1 MSSATENY
9 GRLKLL
15 SERLVHP
22 AAENVLET
30 YLRSE
35 KVTFHRFLETH
46 KHHIMHCY
54 RSKTSCCST
63 QANCNYPRAQPL
75 SKRQWNFLYTEEQS
89 NSCTKPDCVCNVVT
103 TCKKFRKL
111 NISVIFFLLTEF
123 SMVDSLKMVA
133 VKKLKSFIQEMQ
145 DITTGIVSYADF
157 QTKWNTVTDS
167 LIVLGVTQ
175 EDINMIKR
183 LIINRTPSPTTIY
196 HRVIM
201 GKTHYNFLRRV

>member
-35 KVTFHRFLETH
+35 KVTIHRFLETH

-63 QANCNYPRAQPL
+63 QANCNFPRAQPL
-75 SKRQWNFLYTEEQS
+75 SKRQWNLLYTEEQS

-123 SMVDSLKMVA
+123 SMVDGLKMAA
-133 VKKLKSFIQEMQ
+133 VKRLEKELLTLPEHLSLSLVFSGVRVTRSLVLCVCFVDRCLSFC
-145 DITTGIVSYADF
+145 TFSFGHCVVCS
-157 QTKWNTVTDS
+157 S
-167 LIVLGVTQ
+167 
-175 EDINMIKR
+175 
-183 LIINRTPSPTTIY
+183 IY
-196 HRVIM
+196 
-201 GKTHYNFLRRV
+201 GL

>member
-15 SERLVHP
+15 LERLVHP

-35 KVTFHRFLETH
+35 KVAFHRFLETH

-63 QANCNYPRAQPL
+63 QANCIYSRAHPL
-75 SKRQWNFLYTEEQS
+75 SKRQWNFLYTEKQS
-89 NSCTKPDCVCNVVT
+89 NSCTKLDCVCNVVT
-103 TCKKFRKL
+103 ACKKFRKL

-123 SMVDSLKMVA
+123 SMVDGLKKEA
-133 VKKLKSFIQEMQ
+133 VKRLKSFNQEMQ
-145 DITTGIVSYADF
+145 DITTGIVAYADF

-175 EDINMIKR
+175 DEINMK
-183 LIINRTPSPTTIY
+183 
-196 HRVIM
+196 
-201 GKTHYNFLRRV
+201 